1 MTMKPTAA
9 SLFLALAAIHSATAQ
24 PPVDVRTAH
33 PAPPEGDMILQ
44 TTGRTAPAK
53 QARLFSRATGVIS
66 ERRVDIGDRV
76 KEGDIL
82 AVIDAPEIPHEIDA
96 AKAKVEQ
103 MKARKDLAGTLLT
116 RGESLAASNAFSKET
131 LDERRS
137 TTKTADADLLAAE
150 AELRTLEEMQR
161 FLTIRAPFDGT
172 ITSRRIDLGDHVI
185 GDQASEN
192 AWLFD
197 IAQLKELRMVLFV
210 PPSTALKIR
219 NGEEADVHF
228 SDIPD
233 RVFSGKVSRSSGFID
248 STSGTMQVEL
258 TLPNADFALPAG
270 LSGIAKIKSTAATA
284 VLMIPSNAIATREGI
299 PNVALVENGKV
310 KFQVIKPG
318 RTMGPKIEILSGLH
332 ADGEVILSPNSLLRD
347 GDAVNATPFVAVKKG
362 S

>member
-1 MTMKPTAA
+1 MKSTAA
-9 SLFLALAAIHSATAQ
+9 SLFLALSAIQSATAQ
-24 PPVDVRTAH
+24 QPTEVRTAN
-33 PAPPEGDMILQ
+33 PAAPEGEIVLQ

-53 QARLFSRATGVIS
+53 QARLFSRATGIIS

-76 KEGDIL
+76 KEGDVL
-82 AVIDAPEIPHEIDA
+82 AVIAAPEILHGIDA

-103 MKARKDLAGTLLT
+103 MKARKELARALLS

-137 TTKTADADLLAAE
+137 TTKTSEADVLAAE
-150 AELRTLEEMQR
+150 ADLRSLEEMQR

-172 ITSRRIDLGDHVI
+172 ITARRVDVGDHVI

-210 PPSTALKIR
+210 PPATALRIK
-219 NGEEADVHF
+219 NGEEASVHF
-228 SDIPD
+228 SDLPG
-233 RVFSGKVSRSSGFID
+233 REFSAKVSRSSGMID
-248 STSGTMQVEL
+248 TTSGTMQVEL

-270 LSGIAKIKSTAATA
+270 LSGIAKIKSQTATA
-284 VLMIPSNAIATREGI
+284 VLMIPSNAVTNRDGI

-310 KFQVIKPG
+310 KFQAIKPG
-318 RTMGPKIEILSGLH
+318 RTMGPKIEILSGLT
-332 ADGEVILSPNSLLRD
+332 ADRQIIVSPNSLLRE
-347 GDAVNATPFVAVKKG
+347 GDPVNATPIAVSTKKG